1 MTPSP
6 SWILGTLVVLA
17 GAVIVAEIRSRRGT
31 SPRHAGGSGPAAW
44 RLAAVRWEPPAHPD
58 PPTVELIRWPL
69 CDPDRH
75 PRLFE
80 PTVPEPAAPSVPGT
94 PGGGG
99 PDITVDEEPPE
110 LALMRRVLAGLHRLH
125 RN

>member
-6 SWILGTLVVLA
+6 SWILGTLVVLF
-17 GAVIVAEIRSRRGT
+17 GAAVVAEIRSRRGT

-44 RLAAVRWEPPAHPD
+44 RLAAVRWQPPAHPD

-69 CDPDRH
+69 CDPDRD

-80 PTVPEPAAPSVPGT
+80 TAAPEPVTQRGT
-94 PGGGG
+94 DTTP
-99 PDITVDEEPPE
+99 EREHPE
-110 LALMRRVLAGLHRLH
+110 LALMRRVLAGLHRLP